1 MKPGLTPLV
10 YNFMLPLP
18 VSVKIESPQYGTAL
32 QKVQYSLESERQQY
46 DDTLPRISGSGL
58 VPMHLTL
65 LRWRPLA
72 FGALGWSSR

>member
-18 VSVKIESPQYGTAL
+18 VSVKIESPQYGPAL
-32 QKVQYSLESERQQY
+32 QKVQYSLESERQQH
-46 DDTLPRISGSGL
+46 DTLPRISGSGL

-65 LRWRPLA
+65 LRWRALA

>member
-18 VSVKIESPQYGTAL
+18 VSVKIEFPQYGPAL
-32 QKVQYSLESERQQY
+32 QKVQYSLESERQEH
-46 DDTLPRISGSGL
+46 DTLLRIPGSGL

>member
-18 VSVKIESPQYGTAL
+18 VSVKIESPQYGPAL
-32 QKVQYSLESERQQY
+32 QEVQYSLESERQQH
-46 DDTLPRISGSGL
+46 DTLPRIPGSGL

-65 LRWRPLA
+65 LRWRPWD
-72 FGALGWSSR
+72 GAQGEQRP